1 MASFYKRE
9 IDTILWNIGTRD
21 ATLATVVRLMSRG
34 YFGFKEVGLEAFPC
48 QPRESIRAAR
58 CTHAKHRTA
67 FGKTPFS
74 TKILHHRIAMEK
86 SARNGNN
93 FLFIFKKALSSEKS
107 HTFTRPAI
115 QVWIFGVFWNFSPK
129 VNITKRWS
137 DCLFNGYRRRN
148 CLWQSVG
155 THFMSRAGN
164 AAEAF
169 SKQQYYAFASTSMTR
184 RFWFCPWWTT
194 ARKAARPDQTRN
206 YSFHSTSPRK
216 WKGEKFFRSP
226 CCSVKTAGKDERKK
240 VIQRARDVTAQ
251 VYFKWSTSNE
261 SVFRKFR
268 NKKGQQKCN
277 EV

>member
-1 MASFYKRE
+1 MNGEHTTQQIKHKHKRDAGRTTYNAHSGRAGADVNFWQQRNRKKGSVESTQGMASFYKRE

-115 QVWIFGVFWNFSPK
+115 QV
-129 VNITKRWS
+129 
-137 DCLFNGYRRRN
+137 
-148 CLWQSVG
+148 
-155 THFMSRAGN
+155 
-164 AAEAF
+164 
-169 SKQQYYAFASTSMTR
+169 
-184 RFWFCPWWTT
+184 
-194 ARKAARPDQTRN
+194 
-206 YSFHSTSPRK
+206 
-216 WKGEKFFRSP
+216 
-226 CCSVKTAGKDERKK
+226 
-240 VIQRARDVTAQ
+240 
-251 VYFKWSTSNE
+251 
-261 SVFRKFR
+261 
-268 NKKGQQKCN
+268 
-277 EV
+277 